1 MELVLPQIDWAP
13 FAPLLP
19 VALGGLTALV
29 AELFLPPGRKH
40 LVAILSLI
48 ALAVSILLSIGS
60 WGPVLDPDQG
70 MVRYGLHDAVV
81 LDQFSLFFYLVL
93 GLIGILT
100 ILLSMGYLDAAT
112 ADQGEYYSLVLFSV
126 FGMML
131 MAAGGDLIVLFLGLE
146 TFSLALY
153 TLAGFWKTELRSNE
167 SALKYLLLGAFASGF
182 FLYGIALIYGAT
194 GTTVLRQITA
204 FLADGH
210 PHEPL
215 FFIGG
220 GLLLVG
226 FGFKIA
232 SVPFHMWVPDVYEG
246 APTSITAFMIAGTKA
261 AAFAAFL
268 RVFLLAMPA
277 LHMRWSIAIWVLAAL
292 TMTVGNLVA
301 LVQGNIKRMLA
312 YSSIAHA
319 GYLLVALVAGGSSG
333 VAGIL
338 FYLVAYAL
346 MNLGAFAVII
356 AVQERERE
364 RLLLTDYAGLGWQ
377 RPVLAAC
384 MAVFMFSLAG
394 IPPTA
399 GFMGKLYIFS
409 AALESDYPGLAVIG
423 VLNSVISVCYYLRV
437 IVIMYMSEAAS
448 PLPDRSRGQA
458 SHVPASAAAVL
469 AVVLSVLGTLHLGL
483 FPARLLDLARLSVSA
498 ITG

>member
-1 MELVLPQIDWAP
+1 MELVLPQIDLAP
-13 FAPLLP
+13 FAPLIP
-19 VALGGLTALV
+19 VALGGLTTLV
-29 AELFLPPGRKH
+29 VDLYLPPGRKQC
-40 LVAILSLI
+40 VAILSLI
-48 ALAVSILLSIGS
+48 AIAASIFLSIHS
-60 WGPVLDPDQG
+60 WGI
-70 MVRYGLHDAVV
+70 VRYGLHDAVV
-81 LDQFSLFFYLVL
+81 SDRFSLFFYLVL
-93 GLIGILT
+93 GLIGMLT
-100 ILLSMGYLDAAT
+100 ILLSMGYLGTAA

-126 FGMML
+126 LGMML
-131 MAAGGDLIVLFLGLE
+131 MAAGGDLIVIFLGLE

-167 SALKYLLLGAFASGF
+167 SALKYLLLGAFASAF

-194 GTTVLRQITA
+194 GTTMLRQITA
-204 FLADGH
+204 FLADGQ
-210 PHEPL
+210 PPTPL
-215 FFIGG
+215 FIIGG

-232 SVPFHMWVPDVYEG
+232 SVPFHMWAPDVYEG
-246 APTSITAFMIAGTKA
+246 APTSVTAFMIAGTKV

-268 RVFLLAMPA
+268 RVFLLTLPV
-277 LHMRWSIAIWVLAAL
+277 LHVQWSVAIWILAVL

-333 VAGIL
+333 VTGIL

-346 MNLGAFAVII
+346 MNLGVFAVII
-356 AVQERERE
+356 ALQGPQQE

-409 AALESDYPGLAVIG
+409 AALEGDYPGLAVIG
-423 VLNSVISVCYYLRV
+423 VLNSVVSVYFYLRV

-448 PLPDRSRGQA
+448 PLPDRSRGQ
-458 SHVPASAAAVL
+458 SLFVPTSTAAVL
-469 AVVLSVLGTLHLGL
+469 AVAMSVLGTLHLGL
-483 FPARLLDLARLSVSA
+483 FPARLLDLARQSVSA

>member
-13 FAPLLP
+13 FAPLTP
-19 VALGGLTALV
+19 VVLGGLATLV

-40 LVAILSLI
+40 LIAILSLM
-48 ALAVSILLSIGS
+48 ALTVSIVLSIGS
-60 WGPVLDPDQG
+60 WGI
-70 MVRYGLHDAVV
+70 VRYGVHDAVV
-81 LDQFSLFFYLVL
+81 LDRFSLFFYLVL
-93 GLIGILT
+93 SLIGILT
-100 ILLSMGYLDAAT
+100 ILLSMGYLDAAA
-112 ADQGEYYSLVLFSV
+112 ADQGEYYSLVLFSTL
-126 FGMML
+126 GMML
-131 MAAGGDLIVLFLGLE
+131 MAAGGDLIVIFLGLE

-182 FLYGIALIYGAT
+182 FLYGIALMYGAT
-194 GTTVLRQITA
+194 GTTGLRQIAA

-210 PHEPL
+210 PPAPL
-215 FFIGG
+215 FLIGG

-232 SVPFHMWVPDVYEG
+232 SVPFHMWAPDVYEG
-246 APTSITAFMIAGTKA
+246 APTSVTAFMIAGTKA

-268 RVFLLAMPA
+268 RVFLLALPA
-277 LHMRWSIAIWVLAAL
+277 LHVRWSVAIWVLAVL

-301 LVQGNIKRMLA
+301 LVQSNIKRMLA

-333 VAGIL
+333 VTSIL

-346 MNLGAFAVII
+346 MNLGVFAVMI
-356 AVQERERE
+356 ALQGHERE

-409 AALESDYPGLAVIG
+409 AALEGHYPGLAVIG
-423 VLNSVISVCYYLRV
+423 VLNSVVSVYFYLRV

-448 PLPDRSRGQA
+448 TPPL
-458 SHVPASAAAVL
+458 VPASAAAVL
-469 AVVLSVLGTLHLGL
+469 AVLVSVLGTLHLGL
-483 FPARLLDLARLSVSA
+483 FPASLLDLARQSVSA
-498 ITG
+498 IVG

>member
-13 FAPLLP
+13 FAPLIP
-19 VALGGLTALV
+19 VALGGLTTLV
-29 AELFLPPGRKH
+29 TDLYLPPGRKY
-40 LVAILSLI
+40 LIAILSLMAI
-48 ALAVSILLSIGS
+48 AASILLSICS
-60 WGPVLDPDQG
+60 WGLVLDPDLG
-70 MVRYGLHDAVV
+70 TVRYGIHDAVV
-81 LDQFSLFFYLVL
+81 LDRFSLFFYLVL
-93 GLIGILT
+93 GLVSMLT
-100 ILLSMGYLDAAT
+100 ILLSMGYLDAAA
-112 ADQGEYYSLVLFSV
+112 ADQGEYYSLVLFSTL
-126 FGMML
+126 GMML
-131 MAAGGDLIVLFLGLE
+131 MAAGGDLIVIFLGLE

-153 TLAGFWKTELRSNE
+153 TLAGFWKADLRSNE
-167 SALKYLLLGAFASGF
+167 SALKYLLLGAFASAF

-194 GTTVLRQITA
+194 GTTMLRQIAA

-210 PHEPL
+210 PPAPL
-215 FFIGG
+215 FMIGG

-232 SVPFHMWVPDVYEG
+232 SVPFHMWAPDVYEG
-246 APTSITAFMIAGTKA
+246 APTSVTAFMIAGTKA

-268 RVFLLAMPA
+268 RVFLLALPA
-277 LHMRWSIAIWVLAAL
+277 LHVQWSVAIWVLAVL

-301 LVQGNIKRMLA
+301 LVQSNIKRMLA

-333 VAGIL
+333 VASIL

-356 AVQERERE
+356 ALQGREQE

-409 AALESDYPGLAVIG
+409 AALEGHYLGLAVIG
-423 VLNSVISVCYYLRV
+423 VLNSVVSVYFYLRV

-448 PLPDRSRGQA
+448 PRPL
-458 SHVPASAAAVL
+458 VPTSVSVAAVL
-469 AVVLSVLGTLHLGL
+469 AVVMSVLGTLHLGL
-483 FPARLLDLARLSVSA
+483 FPAGLLDLARQSIAAVA
-498 ITG
+498 G